1 MLLHLDTLAPP
12 ARQEPD
18 DDLSLAACD
27 GQSLA
32 RMLSDFERAQLA
44 SPGTPDAELV
54 IQLAKDTLNELGLQ
68 PA

>member
-1 MLLHLDTLAPP
+1 
-12 ARQEPD
+12 
-18 DDLSLAACD
+18 
-27 GQSLA
+27 
-32 RMLSDFERAQLA
+32 MLSDFERAQLA